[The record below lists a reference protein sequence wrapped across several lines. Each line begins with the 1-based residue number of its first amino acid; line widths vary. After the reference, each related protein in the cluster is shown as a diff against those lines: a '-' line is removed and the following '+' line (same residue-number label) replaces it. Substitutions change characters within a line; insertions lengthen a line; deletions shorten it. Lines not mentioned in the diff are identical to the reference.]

1 MSLMERE
8 MKKISRI
15 LSPVSTGSV
24 ESSEEEDSNDA
35 REAALKIALHIL
47 KGMKEQDLVE
57 KLTKCKMDTLPLLKS
72 CRYKVNHSLLV
83 V

>member
-15 LSPVSTGSV
+15 LRPDYCASV
-24 ESSEEEDSNDA
+24 ESSEEDQDSNDA

-47 KGMKEQDLVE
+47 RDMKEQDLVE
-57 KLTKCKMDTLPLLKS
+57 KLMKCKTDTLPLLK
-72 CRYKVNHSLLV
+72 
-83 V
+83 